1 MTRTDNSRQVLL
13 TRPSPAYLRVTFDH
27 PPLNVFGPETIP
39 QLNEVIALVEQD
51 QDLKVVVFDSA
62 VDGFFLTHYDLLAKL
77 EETTGL
83 PPGPTGLQQLP
94 DMLVRLSRAPVVSIA
109 SVRGRATG
117 VGSELALA
125 SDMRFASREKAVFSQ
140 WEVGAGLVP
149 GGGPMARLP
158 RLIGRGRALEVLLG
172 ADDVDGEL
180 AERYGYVNRSL
191 PDADLDDF
199 VDALARRISSFDKTA
214 IAETKRLVD
223 VNSLP
228 PDSEIAPEWDAFL
241 AALGRPAAQER
252 IKTLLERGLQQP
264 GDVETRLG
272 HHLGLLNVLEESV
285 SR

>member
-1 MTRTDNSRQVLL
+1 MTQVLL
-13 TRPSPAYLRVTFDH
+13 TRHSPAYLRVTFDH

-125 SDMRFASREKAVFSQ
+125 SDMRFASRERAVFSQ
-140 WEVGAGLVP
+140 WEVGAGWP
-149 GGGPMARLP
+149 GGPDGTPAAPDRP
-158 RLIGRGRALEVLLG
+158 RPSPRSPARGRRRRRGTRG
-172 ADDVDGEL
+172 AV
-180 AERYGYVNRSL
+180 RGYVNRSL

-199 VDALARRISSFDKTA
+199 VDALARRISSSTRHIAGIRASSTSTA
-214 IAETKRLVD
+214 CRPTPRSPRSGTPSSPRSVG
-223 VNSLP
+223 P
-228 PDSEIAPEWDAFL
+228 PHKSAS
-241 AALGRPAAQER
+241 RPSSSADCSNRATSR
-252 IKTLLERGLQQP
+252 P
-264 GDVETRLG
+264 GSDTT
-272 HHLGLLNVLEESV
+272 SAC
-285 SR
+285 